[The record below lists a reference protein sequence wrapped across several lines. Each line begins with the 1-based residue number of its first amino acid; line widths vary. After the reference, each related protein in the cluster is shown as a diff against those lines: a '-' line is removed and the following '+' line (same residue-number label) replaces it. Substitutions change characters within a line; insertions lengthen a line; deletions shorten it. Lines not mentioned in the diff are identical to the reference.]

1 MKIDIQ
7 DQRLHEFGLVC
18 FCVLIG
24 LVTLFPSGCQLTQ
37 YGPKIIATLTPPIK
51 TLVPPIATAIAPPS
65 TPTPKAEDPYSSVDF
80 KLPDGPPRKMPP
92 NDVKYD
98 SFNIPLSFYKA
109 HFDNWMQT
117 GDQNCTAV
125 YYDDYVDVDVTDT
138 HWNGGGVDHILIE
151 LYYWNSDKT
160 YNYTCIDFTNEQGRR
175 IFRMFWDYAKR
186 IDGLQPPIATPEA
199 TPTQE
204 HASGCGNVPDIPCN
218 LSEIDESGWSKE
230 SKRNYSAPR
239 SKVGEFHGEV
249 FCGNHEASTNFRYRF
264 RSHIEWDI
272 NRFCGFKAGEINI
285 YFTGQNDEMVR
296 WQVTP

>member
-7 DQRLHEFGLVC
+7 DQRLHEFGLGIAIVC
-18 FCVLIG
+18 LIG
-24 LVTLFPSGCQLTQ
+24 LPILFESGCQLIKDVIPMIPTIVPSTQ
-37 YGPKIIATLTPPIK
+37 TPMPTIAPTVEPTLVVTPEATSTPVTPP
-51 TLVPPIATAIAPPS
+51 T
-65 TPTPKAEDPYSSVDF
+65 
-80 KLPDGPPRKMPP
+80 
-92 NDVKYD
+92 
-98 SFNIPLSFYKA
+98 
-109 HFDNWMQT
+109 
-117 GDQNCTAV
+117 
-125 YYDDYVDVDVTDT
+125 
-138 HWNGGGVDHILIE
+138 
-151 LYYWNSDKT
+151 
-160 YNYTCIDFTNEQGRR
+160 
-175 IFRMFWDYAKR
+175 
-186 IDGLQPPIATPEA
+186 A

-204 HASGCGNVPDIPCN
+204 PASGCGNVPDIPCK